1 RATSR
6 CTPGTCQPACR
17 QRPSRYRDRP
27 ASAEHPTH
35 RGRRQQCARDLA
47 GVQFG
52 HGLLGRRRI
61 PDGAD
66 LSGWPAAA
74 PGAGRQG
81 GLRGGG
87 PTVSWCRP
95 DGLPECGGYP
105 GSPAGGC
112 AGAAGGCGG
121 GARRQPDALPL
132 STAIASRLHRR
143 IRAARRRAGLP
154 AGADDTR
161 AGRGQSFR
169 RHRGAV
175 SGARGWLVAQR
186 GTEYTMITK
195 TREHTR
201 KNALSHVCCLTAAS
215 LVIAVASLT
224 GCSSATP
231 DASAQASSPQ
241 NVTLTAA
248 QRTSIHLLTVAP
260 VTYHTSITTTAVV
273 DFDHDRSTP
282 LLAPF
287 SGPVTRVMAN
297 LGDRV
302 AAGQA
307 LATVN
312 SPDFTTAV
320 GAYRKA
326 VITASAADEVAANDR
341 FLYAHQAISQRE
353 NADAQATAVGADAD
367 RTAALQGLIALH
379 VDPKTFAALRAGKP
393 LALGQ
398 GVIRAPIAGTVVEK
412 SIAPGQTLVAGTSP
426 CFTIADTATMWV
438 MAQVFG
444 ADVAR
449 VHIGDSATVSTGNG
463 GAPLTGTVTNIGA
476 VVDPDTRSVTARV

>member
-1 RATSR
+1 
-6 CTPGTCQPACR
+6 
-17 QRPSRYRDRP
+17 
-27 ASAEHPTH
+27 
-35 RGRRQQCARDLA
+35 
-47 GVQFG
+47 
-52 HGLLGRRRI
+52 
-61 PDGAD
+61 
-66 LSGWPAAA
+66 
-74 PGAGRQG
+74 
-81 GLRGGG
+81 
-87 PTVSWCRP
+87 
-95 DGLPECGGYP
+95 
-105 GSPAGGC
+105 
-112 AGAAGGCGG
+112 
-121 GARRQPDALPL
+121 
-132 STAIASRLHRR
+132 
-143 IRAARRRAGLP
+143 
-154 AGADDTR
+154 
-161 AGRGQSFR
+161 
-169 RHRGAV
+169 
-175 SGARGWLVAQR
+175 
-186 GTEYTMITK
+186 MITK

-449 VHIGDSATVSTGNG
+449 VHIGDTATVDPGDGAGPITGE
-463 GAPLTGTVTNIGA
+463 VTNVGA
-476 VVDPDTRSVTARV
+476 VIDPDTRSVSARVRVDNPEGVLKRQMYVQVRIQSREQRQGLLIPVSAVLRNDENLPFVYLLAADGSYARRSVTLGPRVDNRVVIQQGLHSGDRVVVDGSIFLNFIQTQ